1 MSTTPSSAARK
12 AQEALGLRLRELRK
26 DANLSGRDI
35 AAATGWHF
43 TRVSKMENGVQ
54 KPTDLD
60 IRMWCAACSADDQ
73 VLDLIAQ
80 ARAVESMYLELR
92 RQTRAGLKQFI
103 QSLTTVHERA
113 ERFLVYEHN
122 VIPGIFQTAEY
133 ARALLSFWIEFLETR
148 NDLDAAVAARMERQ
162 AVIYRSDKKFSVVLE
177 EAALRTQFGTR
188 DTMAGQLDRLLSV
201 MTLPN
206 VSLGIVPLMGERQVV
221 GSTGFWIYDES
232 LVSLETPT
240 ASIDVTQPQEI
251 SMYLRMFE
259 RLRQGAIYG
268 RPARSLIVSILE
280 EVT

>member
-1 MSTTPSSAARK
+1 MSTTPSSAAKK

-26 DANLSGRDI
+26 DAGLSGRDI
-35 AAATGWHF
+35 AAAAGWHF